1 MALVFFLFACLGA
14 LTFVLLIIFVITEI
28 GRLRKNVDL
37 NFIDIIDLKDRV
49 RKVEENA
56 ESGLRIQE
64 RRFRVARH

>member
-49 RKVEENA
+49 RKVEE
-56 ESGLRIQE
+56 
-64 RRFRVARH
+64 